1 MCFFTN
7 FILQFFRS
15 SAYNNQVKIKNIIDW
30 ITNSIRT
37 YKHRFEDKMNAAIL
51 EEQKELKEGALKSKI
66 DEHKQSDF
74 SSRKIKNIFEYINHL
89 VSVIDSFYDTS
100 LDLR

>member
-37 YKHRFEDKMNAAIL
+37 YKHIFEDKMNAAIL
-51 EEQKELKEGALKSKI
+51 EELKGLKEGSLKSLI
-66 DEHKQSDF
+66 DEHKHSDF
-74 SSRKIKNIFEYINHL
+74 SSRKIKNIYEYKNHL
-89 VSVIDSFYDTS
+89 VSVIDSFYDTA
-100 LDLR
+100 LELR

>member
-37 YKHRFEDKMNAAIL
+37 YKLRFEDKMNAAIL
-51 EEQKELKEGALKSKI
+51 EELKGLKEGSLKSLI
-66 DEHKQSDF
+66 DEHKHSDF
-74 SSRKIKNIFEYINHL
+74 SSRKIKNIYEYKNHL
-89 VSVIDSFYDTS
+89 VSVIDSFYDTA
-100 LDLR
+100 LELR